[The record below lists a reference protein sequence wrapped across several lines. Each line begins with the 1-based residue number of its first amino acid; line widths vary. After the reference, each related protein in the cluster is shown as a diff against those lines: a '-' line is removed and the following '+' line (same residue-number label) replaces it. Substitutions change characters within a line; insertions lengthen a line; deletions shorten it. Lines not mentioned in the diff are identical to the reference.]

1 MTHTLLKRFLAVGT
15 AITLSAAG
23 LSACSQSPSEMK
35 EKATGMTEAA
45 KEKMSNV
52 SYKTLEFN
60 TPGQTND
67 DHLYLEEVLG
77 EAALSDVKGWNERT
91 LERLTSDPRFGKMQA
106 DALEILNSK
115 DKIPYVSYRGGEVHN
130 FWQDAS
136 HVRGVWRKS
145 TLESY
150 LSENTQWETVLDFD
164 KLAKDEG
171 KNWVYKGNNCLGP
184 DYELCIVNLSD
195 GGKDAVVR
203 REFNTRTKS
212 WVEDGFVTE
221 ESKGSTD
228 WLDQNTLLVS
238 VDFGEGTMTDSGY
251 PMVSKVWTRG
261 EPISEAVEIFRG
273 KSDDVGAGAGAIE
286 LADGSKEIIIYNS
299 TTFYDRAHF
308 WVPGIDGKLLDANL
322 LPSSMMIGAVIKLAI
337 S

>member
-1 MTHTLLKRFLAVGT
+1 MTHTLLKKFLTLGT

-77 EAALSDVKGWNERT
+77 EAALSDVKSWNERT
-91 LERLTSDPRFGKMQA
+91 LERLSSDPRFGKMQA

-145 TLESY
+145 TMESY
-150 LSENTQWETVLDFD
+150 LSENPQWETVLDFD
-164 KLAKDEG
+164 KLR
-171 KNWVYKGNNCLGP
+171 Y
-184 DYELCIVNLSD
+184 
-195 GGKDAVVR
+195 
-203 REFNTRTKS
+203 
-212 WVEDGFVTE
+212 
-221 ESKGSTD
+221 
-228 WLDQNTLLVS
+228 
-238 VDFGEGTMTDSGY
+238 
-251 PMVSKVWTRG
+251 
-261 EPISEAVEIFRG
+261 
-273 KSDDVGAGAGAIE
+273 
-286 LADGSKEIIIYNS
+286 
-299 TTFYDRAHF
+299 
-308 WVPGIDGKLLDANL
+308 
-322 LPSSMMIGAVIKLAI
+322 
-337 S
+337 